1 MRKND
6 RIELWIEDM
15 NNLGFGV
22 GHIDGLTVFV
32 RGGVVGEC
40 VAAKV
45 IKVTKSYLVA
55 LCEEICI
62 PASEQHRCMDTECA
76 SYPAC
81 GGCVY
86 RHITYAHELDLKR
99 SYVENAFRK
108 VGVQAEVEP
117 VRTTGKLCAYRNKAQ
132 YPIVRNEKTGKPEI
146 GFFAGSSHRLVPA
159 EQCRL
164 QPAEFGSI
172 AHDVICF
179 LAEKCISVYDE
190 ANGKG
195 LVRHL
200 YLRKG
205 DATGE
210 VLVCLVINGDR
221 MPMEAEFAQMLTARY
236 PEVVGVLLNENT
248 ARTNVVLGE
257 RYRLLSGR
265 AYLTDRLCG
274 LTFQI
279 SPESFY
285 QVNHDGCELLY
296 RLARARAELTGRER
310 LIDLYCGIGTIGL
323 TMAQDAKTVL
333 GLEIV
338 PEAVACAKENA
349 ARNGIVNAQFACG
362 DAGDPVTLLD
372 RAALLSGGTLSD
384 AVVVIDPPRKGTTRD
399 LIAALAR
406 YQVPR
411 VVYVSCNPDTLAR
424 DCAIFL
430 QHGYGMGAVTP
441 VDLFPRTGHV
451 ESVVCLTRK

>member
-6 RIELWIEDM
+6 RIELWIDDM

-32 RGGVVGEC
+32 RGGVVGER

-55 LCEEICI
+55 LCEEILT
-62 PASEQHRCMDTECA
+62 PAPEQHRCADKDCD

-86 RHITYAHELDLKR
+86 RHITYAHELELKR
-99 SYVENAFRK
+99 AYVEGAFRK
-108 VGVQAEVEP
+108 AGISAVVEP
-117 VRTTGKLCAYRNKAQ
+117 VQTTGKVCGYRNKAQ
-132 YPIVRNEKTGKPEI
+132 YPIVRNEKTGQPEL

-172 AHDVICF
+172 AHDVVRF
-179 LAEKCISVYDE
+179 LTEKRISVYDE
-190 ANGKG
+190 ISGKG

-210 VLVCLVINGDR
+210 VLVCLVVNGDN
-221 MPMEAEFAQMLTARY
+221 MPQAAEFAQMLTEQH

-279 SPESFY
+279 SPASFY

-296 RLARARAELTGRER
+296 GLARARAELTGRER

-323 TMAQDAKTVL
+323 SMAANTKTVL

-349 ARNGIVNAQFACG
+349 ARNGIANAQFACG
-362 DAGDPVTLLD
+362 DAGDPATLLD
-372 RAALLSGGTLSD
+372 RAAALSGGTLAD
-384 AVVVIDPPRKGTTRD
+384 AVVVIDPPRKGTTRE
-399 LIAALAR
+399 LIAALDR
-406 YQVPR
+406 YQAPR

-424 DCAIFL
+424 DCATFL
-430 QHGYGMGAVTP
+430 QYGYQMGTVTP

-451 ESVVCLTRK
+451 ETLVCLTRK